1 MTVGLLAQIVVEH
14 RIGGDV
20 THHAAAPE
28 LPNFGAIGAIIF
40 AALIA
45 LLLLRRVTRRFRRRE
60 RESLERA
67 VWAQSGYYPTT
78 RIIRKWSYGH
88 KKGRRR

>member
-1 MTVGLLAQIVVEH
+1 MTLLAQITVEH
-14 RIGGDV
+14 RIGGDIN
-20 THHAAAPE
+20 HHVATPD
-28 LPNFGAIGAIIF
+28 LPNFGVIGAVIVV
-40 AALIA
+40 ALIG
-45 LLLLRRVTRRFRRRE
+45 LLLLRRIARRFRRRE

-78 RIIRKWSYGH
+78 RIFPNWGYGH